1 MTRRLLQAAGEAMTP
16 GTGKNLYDAYD
27 LHRRKKKA
35 LDEQL
40 VSLCVKIAMPGIGAP
55 RVPGPRLNVPGAGAN
70 VGKWNPLKGIAGK
83 SPPAIGAK
91 GTTPT
96 TVINPR
102 RTVPQAMAAFTPQ
115 KALT

>member
-1 MTRRLLQAAGEAMTP
+1 MPRRLLQAAGEAMTP
-16 GTGKNLYDAYD
+16 GTGKNLYDAYE
-27 LHRRKKKA
+27 LHRRKKHAFDA
-35 LDEQL
+35 LAE
-40 VSLCVKIAMPGIGAP
+40 LCAKVAMPMAP

-91 GTTPT
+91 GTSPT

-102 RTVPQAMAAFTPQ
+102 RNIQQAMVAFTPQ